1 MRGAIKLFS
10 GCSSLKPSEEKF
22 KEVTADTAD
31 ANASH
36 REDTV
41 LGHTSTLREDVQS
54 APLKA
59 KHHLEQEGVPDIV
72 PLQEGTYPTRDTS
85 ATPPRNPLLLTCLHY
100 SRIGRNTDMSQR
112 RLVFDSS
119 SESLSR
125 QKVVDR
131 NSDDVSVSSVEFKGT
146 TDPAV
151 SKLPYVRLM
160 CMKSSV
166 SLVLAE
172 AC

>member
-1 MRGAIKLFS
+1 
-10 GCSSLKPSEEKF
+10 
-22 KEVTADTAD
+22 
-31 ANASH
+31 
-36 REDTV
+36 
-41 LGHTSTLREDVQS
+41 
-54 APLKA
+54 
-59 KHHLEQEGVPDIV
+59 
-72 PLQEGTYPTRDTS
+72 
-85 ATPPRNPLLLTCLHY
+85 
-100 SRIGRNTDMSQR
+100 MSQR